1 MTARDARCANVLP
14 WALMTKMRAL
24 QLCCFAVTL
33 VACAPGEN
41 TADGG
46 DARSMNTSDSSS
58 SLPDASSAMDSATS
72 APDATMPGN
81 DAAAVDTGVSSRDA
95 ASSSDAASS
104 TDAAAP
110 MPSAGCGTARAPGY
124 TCSTIT
130 IGAMARSY
138 CVMVPTGYNPTRAN
152 RVRYSLHGCGGSI
165 NMSGTASNSPFIM
178 VYPKSEG
185 SCWDGS
191 TAGRDA
197 MFIQAIEAE
206 LERTLCVDRSRI
218 FADGYSSG
226 GFMATTLACARFAGI
241 RAAATAG
248 GASNCARPMPVWQY
262 HGTADTTVPFMMYGP
277 PVRDGF
283 VRANGC
289 SMSTMPVPN
298 ASACVEY
305 QGCRERTIWCSDAG
319 GHRWPSWGPA
329 AASEFFMS
337 F

>member
-1 MTARDARCANVLP
+1 MKLFTIALPCA
-14 WALMTKMRAL
+14 ALAL
-24 QLCCFAVTL
+24 LACGPMESAV
-33 VACAPGEN
+33 
-41 TADGG
+41 DGG
-46 DARSMNTSDSSS
+46 DSAAASNNDSSRSDAGAVSDGSMSTMDGAVSPQDS
-58 SLPDASSAMDSATS
+58 SVIAQ
-72 APDATMPGN
+72 
-81 DAAAVDTGVSSRDA
+81 DAASIDTGVVPTRDA
-95 ASSSDAASS
+95 SMSTDAGAMSS
-104 TDAAAP
+104 DAAAP
-110 MPSAGCGTARAPGY
+110 MPSAGCGTPRAPGY
-124 TCSTIT
+124 TCSTVM
-130 IGAMARSY
+130 IGGMARQY
-138 CVMVPTGYNPTRAN
+138 CVMVPTGYNPMRAN

-165 NMSGTASNSPFIM
+165 NMSGSASSSPFIM

-197 MFIQAIEAE
+197 MFIQAIESE
-206 LERTLCVDRSRI
+206 LERTLCVDRSRV

-248 GASNCARPMPVWQY
+248 GASGCARPMPVWQY
-262 HGTADTTVPFMMYGP
+262 HGMADTTVPYMTYGP

-283 VRANGC
+283 VRSNGC
-289 SMSTMPVPN
+289 SMTTVAVPN

-305 QGCRERTIWCSDAG
+305 QGCRERTIWCTDGG